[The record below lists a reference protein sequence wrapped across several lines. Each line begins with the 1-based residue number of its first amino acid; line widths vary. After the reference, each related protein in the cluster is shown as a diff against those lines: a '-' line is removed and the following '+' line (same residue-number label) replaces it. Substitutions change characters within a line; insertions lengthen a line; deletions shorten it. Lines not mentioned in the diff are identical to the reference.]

1 MNVRS
6 EGLNRFRRRF
16 PGFCRHQFQRRWRSC
31 VEISKD
37 RNWMIRGCMI
47 CERKKSFTCRR
58 RWRRQQRDCFYC
70 NNNNNNKDDSN
81 ISNILSFTKPTSRL
95 QQQQQQQQQRRRL
108 QRQRRQLSIN
118 LDCRLEKQADE
129 LRPARAGA
137 GKFQQRINH
146 ARNVIYFFLLTVIML
161 FHPLCLPML
170 PYASLCLPM
179 LPYASLC
186 LRVLLAVTVYLCA
199 FPSDRSTSTLQSRL

>member
-70 NNNNNNKDDSN
+70 NNNNNNNNNKDDSN

-95 QQQQQQQQQRRRL
+95 QQQQQQQQQQRRRL

-146 ARNVIYFFLLTVIML
+146 ARNVIYFFFLLTVIML
-161 FHPLCLPML
+161 FHPLCLPMP

-179 LPYASLC
+179 PPYVSVCCSLSLC
-186 LRVLLAVTVYLCA
+186 LPLCFPVRPFNVYS
-199 FPSDRSTSTLQSRL
+199 PE